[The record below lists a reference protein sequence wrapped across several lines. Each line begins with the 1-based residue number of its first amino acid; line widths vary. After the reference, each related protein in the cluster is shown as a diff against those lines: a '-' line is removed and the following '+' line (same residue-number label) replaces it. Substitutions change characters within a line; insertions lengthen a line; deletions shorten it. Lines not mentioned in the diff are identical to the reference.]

1 MYYGNKNKF
10 LKNQEFLL
18 SLSSFLKY
26 ILFINIVQIRYYQYI
41 VQIRESLYIVQTLNC
56 TFTRNIMKIYIIDN
70 I

>member
-26 ILFINIVQIRYYQYI
+26 ILIINIVQTRKYYSI
-41 VQIRESLYIVQTLNC
+41 VHKFLL
-56 TFTRNIMKIYIIDN
+56 
-70 I
+70 